1 MKLIKQTDLKRRM
14 VVLVS
19 ALTAIA
25 AGAKPESTDG
35 QGWTA

>member
-14 VVLVS
+14 LVLVS

-25 AGAKPESTDG
+25 AGVVLGLVVID
-35 QGWTA
+35 